1 MEVILHTKVFL
12 ALCTS
17 FLESNRRENASMW
30 FGVRWRTCGLCF
42 LKEHSLLWNKTN
54 QPNKNNLLFHEII
67 SLSLESKNVY
77 RRSWKAIQLGKAC
90 NKMDSS
96 PFDKEPP
103 SSQKV
108 LCLDTVV
115 VWLNFILVEPRFGQ
129 PICYFELFYS
139 SQIYFE
145 KRLATFCFYYRN
157 FRVYTK

>member
-1 MEVILHTKVFL
+1 
-12 ALCTS
+12 
-17 FLESNRRENASMW
+17 
-30 FGVRWRTCGLCF
+30 
-42 LKEHSLLWNKTN
+42 
-54 QPNKNNLLFHEII
+54 
-67 SLSLESKNVY
+67 
-77 RRSWKAIQLGKAC
+77 
-90 NKMDSS
+90 MDSS

-129 PICYFELFYS
+129 LICYFELFYS